1 MRPATSRCSK
11 TRPDL
16 LTIVRIRKLWRNNV
30 FLDVSQLFRQRRRDG
45 RNLRKCFPKRYF
57 RFQQCA
63 GPGSAFYLNFDRPN
77 RVVEEDFKIE
87 DNQIPWRRDQRGGL
101 KGRGQGSAA
110 GDLRTI
116 GLLVRHSCK
125 TLDCQTFGFRHVH
138 QHMLRFGCRSPKR
151 TIHVQNYSSMQTH
164 AQPSM
169 RPDCSEFRMG
179 DREMLRCM
187 RFVCF

>member
-1 MRPATSRCSK
+1 MLKLSRN
-11 TRPDL
+11 D
-16 LTIVRIRKLWRNNV
+16 V

-77 RVVEEDFKIE
+77 RVLEEDFKIE

-116 GLLVRHSCK
+116 GLLVRYICKKPRLSNFLIPTCPSKYAAVRLQKSKTNNSCQE
-125 TLDCQTFGFRHVH
+125 LQ
-138 QHMLRFGCRSPKR
+138 QHANPCSAK
-151 TIHVQNYSSMQTH
+151 H
-164 AQPSM
+164 AS
-169 RPDCSEFRMG
+169 
-179 DREMLRCM
+179 
-187 RFVCF
+187 